1 MNPLNIITGDNTLV
15 RTGLE
20 NLGIVVQFNSGISDK
35 LFNRTEHSELL
46 HSGSVSV
53 HIHWF

>member
-53 HIHWF
+53 HIH

>member
-35 LFNRTEHSELL
+35 LFNRTEYFELL

>member
-20 NLGIVVQFNSGISDK
+20 NLGIVVQFNSGVSDK
-35 LFNRTEHSELL
+35 LFNRTEYFELL

-53 HIHWF
+53 HIH